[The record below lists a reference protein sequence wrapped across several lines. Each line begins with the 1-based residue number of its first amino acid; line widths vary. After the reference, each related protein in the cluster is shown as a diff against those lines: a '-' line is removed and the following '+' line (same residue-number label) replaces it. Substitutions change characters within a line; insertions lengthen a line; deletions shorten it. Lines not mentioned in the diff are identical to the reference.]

1 MNVLLYII
9 IGIMAVAGGWWF
21 IRHQRKLRL
30 RAHLMQEAIRNKD
43 FTFRMPTD
51 GMIFGERAM
60 QETLNQLGETIRQQ
74 VNQSEV
80 ESWER
85 LTRVL
90 THEMMNATAPITSI
104 SQSLLNRPDVKS
116 TPLEDGIQAIYDT
129 SRHLSDFVISYRKMS
144 ELEKPKMGDVALLKM
159 IEDIRKAYPQLTWEV
174 NISPDMTVWA
184 DAGMLRQVLMNLVKN
199 AIEAQAQKIVV
210 EAHQDDRS
218 PDSIQNHGPL
228 IFYIGNDGLPIPAEN
243 RQSLFVPFFTTKRS
257 GSGIGLSLSRRMMVL
272 QGGMLEL
279 AEQSRMGCRVAFLL
293 SLPRKS
299 TKRATTA
306 VAITRM
312 AHEGVLFQRISPST
326 RHAGKGS
333 ISAGR
338 GWKSCPLVNRMMSP
352 TFSSRLMAADDS
364 RAICRIRSGRS
375 EPNVF
380 NL

>member
-1 MNVLLYII
+1 M
-9 IGIMAVAGGWWF
+9 AGGWWF

-104 SQSLLNRPDVKS
+104 SQSLLNRPDVKG

-159 IEDIRKAYPQLTWEV
+159 IEDIRKTYPQLTWEV

-199 AIEAQAQKIVV
+199 AIEAKAQKIVV
-210 EAHQDDRS
+210 EKGQGSNH
-218 PDSIQNHGPL
+218 DSAFL
-228 IFYIGNDGLPIPAEN
+228 TLYIGNDGLPIPAEN

-257 GSGIGLSLSRRMMVL
+257 GSGIGLSLSRRMMIL

-279 AEQSRMGCRVAFLL
+279 AEQQRQGCSVAFLL
-293 SLPRKS
+293 SIPSRK
-299 TKRATTA
+299 T
-306 VAITRM
+306 
-312 AHEGVLFQRISPST
+312 
-326 RHAGKGS
+326 
-333 ISAGR
+333 
-338 GWKSCPLVNRMMSP
+338 
-352 TFSSRLMAADDS
+352 SS
-364 RAICRIRSGRS
+364 
-375 EPNVF
+375 
-380 NL
+380 